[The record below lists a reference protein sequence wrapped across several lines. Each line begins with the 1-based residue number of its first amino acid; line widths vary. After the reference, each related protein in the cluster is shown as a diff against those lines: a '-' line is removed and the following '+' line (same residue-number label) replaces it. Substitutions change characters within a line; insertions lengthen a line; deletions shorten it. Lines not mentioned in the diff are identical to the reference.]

1 MYELTCPECG
11 KVTHWPFVRLG
22 AVRVCAECRH
32 IYQIEKEHVRHRVRV
47 ASAAVNLDDDPEPTV
62 RPSLELSQAD
72 TALMGDPAIV
82 EDESQPGVDTMPSA
96 EVAPGMGSAFGA
108 RPSGLTTASLSVE
121 QPMSSATPMAAAPRT
136 PGIVLWAGIALLGL
150 GLMLLIFWMVGG
162 HEEPPTI
169 PGRPVVRQPLG
180 R

>member
-11 KVTHWPFVRLG
+11 NVTHWPFIRLG

-32 IYQIEKEHVRHRVRV
+32 SYQIEKEHVRHRVRV
-47 ASAAVNLDDDPEPTV
+47 ATAAVNLDDDHDPTV

-82 EDESQPGVDTMPSA
+82 EDENQPGADATQPVDT
-96 EVAPGMGSAFGA
+96 APVVGSAFRGRPGRATQAAPADQPRGA
-108 RPSGLTTASLSVE
+108 TTPAV
-121 QPMSSATPMAAAPRT
+121 AAPRT

-162 HEEPPTI
+162 HEDPPTI